1 MADKHRLE
9 IYPDRE
15 LLLRLDRWRIEQ
27 PDAPSRAEAARRL
40 LDEALPAV
48 EQVKPASKRQKAAAA

>member
-1 MADKHRLE
+1 MNPDKLRFE

-27 PDAPSRAEAARRL
+27 PDAPTRAEAARRL
-40 LDEALPAV
+40 LDEALETKA
-48 EQVKPASKRQKAAAA
+48 EQ